1 MARARY
7 YLHQFKENPQSS
19 AFALEDY
26 KRGLRLMKLNLMEPT
41 PTTIKDDRMRF
52 I

>member
-1 MARARY
+1 MARSRY

-19 AFALEDY
+19 SFALEDY

-41 PTTIKDDRMRF
+41 PGSMKDDRVRF
-52 I
+52 V